1 MAKKGSRWS
10 AGSDSSLRARRKPRQ
25 SSKALAG
32 VSLSSLRRAS
42 PAENVTMGYS
52 PKARRYVKAGAKV
65 TKATASLSAR
75 QHETKRTKTRYG
87 YSSPEAATKAR
98 QSGALHYESR
108 AQGERVA
115 KAKQTGFLK
124 KLFRTGQEHKR
135 LFERSRD
142 GEIKLNK
149 RGRKRGFTA
158 TPDRVAYVEQLRERK
173 LAGEMLDRG
182 EWFMLMNYAEA
193 LGDPALSRLRN
204 SGARRRQEDE
214 PDEGDY
220 YEE

>member
-1 MAKKGSRWS
+1 MTKGRLSGSSR
-10 AGSDSSLRARRKPRQ
+10 GR
-25 SSKALAG
+25 SSK
-32 VSLSSLRRAS
+32 SLSSASHRELRRAS
-42 PAENVTMGYS
+42 PAENVRMGFS
-52 PKARRYVKAGAKV
+52 PKARRYVKAGVKV
-65 TKATASLSAR
+65 TKATASVSAGR
-75 QHETKRTKTRYG
+75 AETKRTKARYG
-87 YSSPEAATKAR
+87 FATPEAATRAR
-98 QSGALHYESR
+98 KEGALAYESR

-115 KAKQTGFLK
+115 KAKQTGFFK
-124 KLFRTGQEHKR
+124 RLFGAGQDHKR

-158 TPDRVAYVEQLRERK
+158 TPDRVAYVEDLRERK

-204 SGARRRQEDE
+204 SGSRRAQEQE

-220 YEE
+220 YEEG